1 MKIDFWKYQGTGND
15 FIMLDGR
22 IKDYKELSSEK
33 IHYLCHRR
41 FGIGADGLIILENSS
56 EHDFIMRYYNSD
68 GNISSMCGNG
78 GRCITRFAH
87 DLGLVKTRYHFS
99 AIDGL
104 HESYLNDELVYLKM
118 ADVDGVEDLGGNQY
132 FVNTGSPH
140 FISFRERVPA
150 GSINEDARAIR
161 HSEPYRKEGVNVN
174 FAALDGDILEMRT
187 YERGVEDETLSC
199 GTGVTA
205 AVIAADRAGLIAGGN
220 KKVSTPGGM
229 LELRY
234 KATGNG
240 FTDVWLIGPAELV
253 FQGQVEI

>member
-22 IKDYKELSSEK
+22 GTDYKDLSSEK
-33 IHYLCHRR
+33 IRYLCHRR

-56 EHDFIMRYYNSD
+56 DHDFIMRYYNSD
-68 GNISSMCGNG
+68 GNVSTMCGNG

-87 DLGLVKTRYHFS
+87 DLGMNKDRYVFS

-104 HESYLNDELVYLKM
+104 HESYLEEDRVFLRM
-118 ADVDGVEDLGGNQY
+118 TDVKILEDLGSDNY
-132 FVNTGSPH
+132 FVDTGSPH
-140 FISFRERVPA
+140 YIALRTSVPE
-150 GSINEDARAIR
+150 GSILEEAREIR
-161 HSEPYRKEGVNVN
+161 NSEKYLDEGVNVN
-174 FAALDGDILEMRT
+174 FVALDKNLLRMRT

-205 AVIAADRAGLIAGGN
+205 AVIAADRAGIIQGGEW
-220 KKVSTPGGM
+220 KVSTPGGV

-234 KATGNG
+234 RATDDGYN
-240 FTDVWLIGPAELV
+240 DVWLIGPAESV
-253 FQGQVEI
+253 FRGQIEI